1 MTISLGIGLTL
12 LLTISFVANNL
23 KTEISQ
29 SIPSIA
35 PDMFFVSINK
45 DEKND
50 LENLIRKLDPDVEL
64 EFMPMAG
71 ATFVS
76 INGIPIETIVSPNNR
91 SSWIVQG
98 DRRISWL
105 ERPPKD
111 NPIVKGEWW
120 DSGANR

>member
-45 DEKND
+45 EDKDTLEAL
-50 LENLIRKLDPDVEL
+50 LEN
-64 EFMPMAG
+64 
-71 ATFVS
+71 
-76 INGIPIETIVSPNNR
+76 
-91 SSWIVQG
+91 
-98 DRRISWL
+98 
-105 ERPPKD
+105 
-111 NPIVKGEWW
+111 
-120 DSGANR
+120 